1 MPALLDP
8 RLRVLSAVGLWPG
21 QVLEH
26 YLALSGLTRGAFQRA
41 RRELEAAGVLRDG
54 PDGTVE
60 LRQGGAQAFLEGLY
74 PGLSA
79 ALAPMPAS
87 VTVET
92 ARAVQDDVTGFE
104 SMMGLDVDADRSCQ
118 HPLARV
124 VTVPVPPGGGAT
136 ANPLV
141 QASHVWGRAAVVAA
155 RKTG

>member
-8 RLRVLSAVGLWPG
+8 RLRVLSALGLWPG
-21 QVLEH
+21 QALDH
-26 YLALSGLTRGAFQRA
+26 YLALTGLTRAAFQRA

-54 PDGTVE
+54 PDGSVE

-92 ARAVQDDVTGFE
+92 ARAVQEDATGFGA
-104 SMMGLDVDADRSCQ
+104 MMGLDVDADRSCQ
-118 HPLARV
+118 QPLARV
-124 VTVPVPPGGGAT
+124 LTVPVPPGGGA
-136 ANPLV
+136 AVNPLV
-141 QASHVWGRAAVVAA
+141 QATHVWGRAAVIAA
-155 RKTG
+155 RQTG